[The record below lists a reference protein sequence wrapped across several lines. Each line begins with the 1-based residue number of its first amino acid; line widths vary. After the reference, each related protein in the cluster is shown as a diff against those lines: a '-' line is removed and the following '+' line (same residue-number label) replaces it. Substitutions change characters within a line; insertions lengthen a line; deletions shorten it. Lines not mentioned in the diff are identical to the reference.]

1 MSRLLVGPD
10 LLRPGLVELDGP
22 QVHYLRNVLR
32 VRGGDRVTLFD
43 GAGSEADARVC
54 AVDRARIQLEVG
66 VPKRSAT
73 MPRLVV
79 SLVVGLSKGDKLDL
93 VVEKATELGVGAI
106 LPALSERTVVR
117 LEGERAER
125 RRQRW
130 LRIAEAAASQ
140 SRRAD
145 IPRIAPV
152 RSLREQMGAAEGAAR
167 LLFWEGARGG
177 EGLSGIGRPSEPS
190 VALAVGP
197 EGGFT
202 SDEVQAASDLG
213 YLPLSLGPRVLRAET
228 AAIAAVALVQY
239 AWGDLG

>member
-1 MSRLLVGPD
+1 MSRLLVDPE

-22 QVHYLRNVLR
+22 QAHYLRNVLR
-32 VRGGDRVTLFD
+32 VRSGTMVTLFD
-43 GAGSEADARVC
+43 GAGFEAEARVC
-54 AVDRARIQLEVG
+54 VIGRARIQLEVG
-66 VPKRSAT
+66 TPKRAET

-106 LPALSERTVVR
+106 LPALSERAVVR

-130 LRIAEAAASQ
+130 LRIAEAAAAQ
-140 SRRAD
+140 SRRAE

-152 RSLREQMGAAEGAAR
+152 RSLREQLGAAEGASR

-177 EGLSGIGRPSEPS
+177 EGLSGIARPSALS
-190 VALAVGP
+190 VAVAVGP

-202 SDEVQAASDLG
+202 ATEVQAATELG